1 MKINL
6 GLLTM
11 GRARGSLLV
20 FALAAAVTAPH
31 ARPDTDIAL
40 NAPVIVA
47 ATDPD
52 LSAGYNNGTAGNVG
66 DITNG
71 TFLPNGT
78 QYWSPAAA
86 GQALEWSG
94 NGYVFQI
101 NLGATYQIDSITLQA
116 DDNDEYILQY
126 LNEST
131 DQWQTLWDRPIE
143 SNGYGFTTQS
153 DTLGTPIDTDLVRI
167 FGGNSDDDQC
177 YDDTCGQGGYAV
189 VQVDL
194 EGTPASPATATPEP
208 SSLLLLGSGL
218 VALAG
223 LVRRK
228 IGLRA

>member
-31 ARPDTDIAL
+31 ARADTDIAL

-101 NLGATYQIDSITLQA
+101 NLGATYQVC
-116 DDNDEYILQY
+116 
-126 LNEST
+126 
-131 DQWQTLWDRPIE
+131 
-143 SNGYGFTTQS
+143 
-153 DTLGTPIDTDLVRI
+153 DTRKGMYKRI
-167 FGGNSDDDQC
+167 
-177 YDDTCGQGGYAV
+177 V
-189 VQVDL
+189 L
-194 EGTPASPATATPEP
+194 K
-208 SSLLLLGSGL
+208 LSGE
-218 VALAG
+218 VLAG
-223 LVRRK
+223 PRGFGLDADKVRRLPTRLSMCTHWAWRSASWWA
-228 IGLRA
+228 GATSFAAWPSRPRRWTG